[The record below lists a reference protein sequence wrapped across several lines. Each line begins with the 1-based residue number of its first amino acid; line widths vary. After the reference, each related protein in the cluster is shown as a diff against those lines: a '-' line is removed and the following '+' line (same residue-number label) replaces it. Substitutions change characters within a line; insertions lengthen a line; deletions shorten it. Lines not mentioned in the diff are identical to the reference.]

1 MEDNSAKNTI
11 IMIEKIRI
19 FYILIGFSNI
29 LCFGIKMILK
39 LGIYSLISNSIIK
52 DNQSIIYS
60 DASLSF

>member
-19 FYILIGFSNI
+19 FYILIGFSNV
-29 LCFGIKMILK
+29 LSFGVKMLLK
-39 LGIYSLISNSIIK
+39 IGIYSLISNSIIK

-60 DASLSF
+60 DAALSF